1 MRRTDLRSARKLV
14 RLNRGGLENLPIFFS
29 MTETP
34 RFFQIL
40 ADFVSFFR
48 FLSDFFGFFERVEM
62 GRTDLRL
69 GRKLARLNRKGLEN
83 SPFFFR

>member
-29 MTETP
+29 MTDAP

-40 ADFVSFFR
+40 ADFVRFFR
-48 FLSDFFGFFERVEM
+48 ILSDFFWIF
-62 GRTDLRL
+62 
-69 GRKLARLNRKGLEN
+69 
-83 SPFFFR
+83 